1 MDKRLW
7 KLPDGRDWLK
17 VKLDL
22 FLMGGAMPSKSLIQF
37 SVDGRG
43 CVPPCFL
50 TWDQTMMEVMK
61 IMATS
66 FKRFHACTATL
77 SAPDPVASHCG
88 HTPLPETPGHSWA
101 NLGQSLVGSL
111 LLSSGSW
118 CTQSSVC
125 ALWESVS
132 SILCKFWRVY
142 GGINGDLLQ
151 EGFCHTQIYCTQSP
165 SPAAGHCWP
174 VPLQETLKHG
184 PGSVSVESLGPGGH
198 KVCLSP
204 LSVCGR

>member
-1 MDKRLW
+1 MVMDKRLW
-7 KLPDGRDWLK
+7 KLPDGRDWLR

-22 FLMGGAMPSKSLIQF
+22 FLMGGAMLSKSLIQF

-66 FKRFHACTATL
+66 FKRFHARTAAL

-88 HTPLPETPGHSWA
+88 HTPLPETSGHSRA

-111 LLSSGSW
+111 LLSPGSW
-118 CTQSSVC
+118 WAQGFVWKKKRFCLKKGEHQIID
-125 ALWESVS
+125 AFELW
-132 SILCKFWRVY
+132 CWRR
-142 GGINGDLLQ
+142 LLRVLGLQ
-151 EGFCHTQIYCTQSP
+151 GVWTSP
-165 SPAAGHCWP
+165 S
-174 VPLQETLKHG
+174 
-184 PGSVSVESLGPGGH
+184 
-198 KVCLSP
+198 
-204 LSVCGR
+204 